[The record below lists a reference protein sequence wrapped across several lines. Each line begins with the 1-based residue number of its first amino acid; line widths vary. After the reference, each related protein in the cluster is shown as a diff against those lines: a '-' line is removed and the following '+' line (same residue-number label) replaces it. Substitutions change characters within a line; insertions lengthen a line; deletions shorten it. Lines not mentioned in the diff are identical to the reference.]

1 MPNKRG
7 HAGQS
12 AGKQVAPAFLSGGGE
27 MGALMRAHDWSSSSL
42 GLPASWPQSLRT
54 VVRLMLNT
62 EHPMYVWWGPD
73 GACLYN
79 DAYSKSIGPERHPS
93 SLGRPARDVWSEIWD
108 VIGPQIEQVMTGG
121 HATWHVNHLIPIT
134 RHGRLEDVYWTYSY
148 SPIDEPTVSGGIGGV
163 LVVCTETTAQVL
175 AARRLL
181 AERDQLAQFFRQSPG
196 FMAILRGPE
205 HRFELVNPGY
215 VKLVGNRALLGRT
228 VAKALPDAVEQGYL
242 ALLDEVF
249 RSGEAYVAKT
259 AKYAVAVTPGGPV
272 SERFV
277 DLVFQPIKNGD
288 GQVTGIFVEGSD
300 VTDRTRADAALRLLE
315 PRLRGLLETIPGFI
329 WTADATGEID
339 YISPRFLAFV
349 GRDEARFKQAFWTE
363 FMHPEDLPKVVE
375 IWTRANVLR
384 TSYRVDVRFLRY
396 DAVWRWLDIR
406 AEPEVDADGRLV
418 RWYGYGEDR
427 HEQKA
432 IADALQASE
441 ARFRETA
448 DKLSDANRLKDEF
461 LATLAHELRN
471 PLAPIRTALEVMK
484 GAPQTGDL
492 AVSSRQVIV
501 RQVDQMVRLV
511 DDLLDLSRVSRGII
525 ELRRSRLS
533 LADALRGAVE
543 MSRPLIDQY
552 AHELVVKLPRQ
563 ELMLDADP
571 TRMVQVFA
579 NLLNNAAKFTPRGGH
594 IQLGI
599 VQEDGQEVVVS
610 VRDNGAGIAITMLS
624 RIFEMFTQLD
634 RSHVQVGGGL
644 GIGLT
649 IVRRLVEMHGGRIEA
664 RSNGPGTGSEFLVY
678 LPLASAAA
686 FPVTIGEHEGSSVL
700 KPIRRCRIVVAD
712 DNVDAAESMSM
723 FLELSGHETRT
734 AHDGDQALA
743 IAFDFKPEVMILDIS
758 MPGLNGYD
766 IARNIR
772 AEPWGG
778 PVLLIAASGW
788 GRSEDKQ
795 RSLEAGFDHHLV
807 KPIELD
813 ALENLLRMAQSRPDN

>member
-1 MPNKRG
+1 MHNKLR
-7 HAGQS
+7 HAGQG
-12 AGKQVAPAFLSGGGE
+12 AGTQVAADFLSGGGE
-27 MGALMRAHDWSSSSL
+27 MGALMRVHDWASSSL
-42 GLPASWPQSLRT
+42 GLPGSWPQSLRT

-73 GACLYN
+73 GVCLYN
-79 DAYSKSIGPERHPS
+79 DAYRTSIGSERHPG

-108 VIGPQIEQVMTGG
+108 IIGPQIKQVMTGG
-121 HATWHVNHLIPIT
+121 GATWHVDHLVPIT
-134 RHGRLEDVYWTYSY
+134 RHGRREDVYWTYSY
-148 SPIDEPTVSGGIGGV
+148 SPIDEPTVAGGIGGV

-175 AARRLL
+175 AGRRLL
-181 AERDQLAQFFRQSPG
+181 AERDQLAQFFRQSPS
-196 FMAILRGPE
+196 FMAILRGPQ

-215 VKLVGNRALLGRT
+215 IKLVGNRSLVGRT
-228 VAKALPDAVEQGYL
+228 VAEALPDAVEQGYL
-242 ALLDEVF
+242 VLLDEVF
-249 RSGEAYVAKT
+249 KNGEAYVAKA
-259 AKYAVAVTPGGPV
+259 AKYVVAVTSGGPV

-300 VTDRTRADAALRLLE
+300 VTDHARADAALQLLE

-339 YISPRFLAFV
+339 YISPRLLAFV
-349 GRDEARFKQAFWTE
+349 GRDEARFKRAFWAE
-363 FMHPEDLPKVVE
+363 FMHHDDLPKVVE
-375 IWTRANVLR
+375 VWARANALR
-384 TSYRVDVRFLRY
+384 ASYRIDVRFLRH
-396 DAVWRWLDIR
+396 DGVWRWLDIR
-406 AEPEVDADGRLV
+406 AEPEVDADGRLL

-427 HEQKA
+427 HEQKE
-432 IADALQASE
+432 IADALQVSE

-448 DKLSDANRLKDEF
+448 DQLSEANRLKDEF

-484 GAPQTGDL
+484 GAPKREDL
-492 AVSSRQVIV
+492 AVSSRQIIA
-501 RQVDQMVRLV
+501 RQIDQMVRLV
-511 DDLLDLSRVSRGII
+511 DDLLDLSRVSRGIF

-543 MSRPLIDQY
+543 MSRPLIEQY

-563 ELMLDADP
+563 ELVLDGDP
-571 TRMVQVFA
+571 TRIVQIFA

-594 IQLGI
+594 IELSI
-599 VQEDGQEVVVS
+599 VHEDGEEVVVS
-610 VRDNGAGIAITMLS
+610 VRDNGAGIAVTMLS

-634 RSHVQVGGGL
+634 RSHIQVGGGL

-664 RSNGPGTGSEFLVY
+664 LSNGPGTGSEFLVY
-678 LPLASAAA
+678 LPLASTTA
-686 FPVTIGEHEGSSVL
+686 FPVAIGEHEGSQGA
-700 KPIRRCRIVVAD
+700 RTMQRCRIVVAD
-712 DNVDAAESMSM
+712 DNVDAAESLSM
-723 FLELSGHETRT
+723 LLELSGHETRT

-743 IAFDFKPEVMILDIS
+743 LALDFRPEVVILDIA
-758 MPGLNGYD
+758 MPGLNGYEL
-766 IARNIR
+766 ARNIR

-795 RSLEAGFDHHLV
+795 RSLDAGFDHHLV
-807 KPIELD
+807 KPIEFD
-813 ALENLLRMAQSRPDN
+813 ALENLLTAQTRHDS